1 MVKITNG
8 SRTTIVTKGV
18 FEEIYKPSGWKICD
32 ISKENSGDE
41 DLLKNIINTS
51 EDTEEIPSPDTEEEE
66 SESENFESDELEP
79 EDEVEVPIS
88 EMKLDELKAYA
99 AKHDIDISAAK
110 TKQDIKAIIKAEMEA

>member
-32 ISKENSGDE
+32 ISEENSGDE
-41 DLLKNIINTS
+41 DLLKNIINAS
-51 EDTEEIPSPDTEEEE
+51 EDTEEIPSPDTEEE
-66 SESENFESDELEP
+66 SEPKNFESDELES

-99 AKHDIDISAAK
+99 AKHGIDISAAK